1 MEKFK
6 FSLAIIALIF
16 FLPNSSGEI
25 HITANGESNIIFVDS
40 GQNVTFNAIGTENTT
55 SILWDFGRD
64 INGPDTR
71 YSNLTEI
78 EHAVHASG
86 RYNIT
91 LTANYE
97 NDDSIVKELVLIV
110 SYEESFEEGFEE
122 SFEEN
127 IVHSEALF
135 FAIAATEIIMSLGLG
150 YWTSLIKKEKV
161 YLWRL
166 LTAIIESKKVE
177 TNNDNE
183 DSPVSS
189 SKESVELV
197 LSLFPPPE
205 LLPSSPTFTVGP

>member
-1 MEKFK
+1 MERFK

-40 GQNVTFNAIGTENTT
+40 GQNVTFNAIGTENTI
-55 SILWDFGRD
+55 SILWDFGRN

-71 YSNLTEI
+71 YSNLTVI
-78 EHAVHASG
+78 EHTVHADG
-86 RYNIT
+86 LYNIT

-97 NDDSIVKELVLIV
+97 NDDPIVKELVLIV
-110 SYEESFEEGFEE
+110 SYEESFDEE

-166 LTAIIESKKVE
+166 LTAITESKKVE
-177 TNNDNE
+177 TSS
-183 DSPVSS
+183 DSEESWVSS
-189 SKESVELV
+189 EESVELV
-197 LSLFPPPE
+197 FSSLPPPE

>member
-40 GQNVTFNAIGTENTT
+40 GHNVTFNAIGTENST
-55 SILWDFGRD
+55 SILWDFGRN

-71 YSNLTEI
+71 YSNLTVI
-78 EHAVHASG
+78 EHTVHASG

-97 NDDSIVKELVLIV
+97 NEDSIVKELVLIV
-110 SYEESFEEGFEE
+110 SFEE

-127 IVHSEALF
+127 IVQSEALF
-135 FAIAATEIIMSLGLG
+135 FAIATTEIIMSLGLG

-161 YLWRL
+161 YL
-166 LTAIIESKKVE
+166 
-177 TNNDNE
+177 
-183 DSPVSS
+183 
-189 SKESVELV
+189 
-197 LSLFPPPE
+197 
-205 LLPSSPTFTVGP
+205 

>member
-40 GQNVTFNAIGTENTT
+40 GHNVTFNAIGTENST
-55 SILWDFGRD
+55 SILWDFGRN

-71 YSNLTEI
+71 YSNLTVI
-78 EHAVHASG
+78 EHTVHASG

-97 NDDSIVKELVLIV
+97 NEDSIVKELVLIV
-110 SYEESFEEGFEE
+110 SFEE

-127 IVHSEALF
+127 IVQSEALF

-166 LTAIIESKKVE
+166 IIAIIESKKVE
-177 TNNDNE
+177 TISDSE
-183 DSPVSS
+183 DSWVSF
-189 SKESVELV
+189 EDSVELFLSSLSSV
-197 LSLFPPPE
+197 LL
-205 LLPSSPTFTVGP
+205 SSPPTYTVGP

>member
-1 MEKFK
+1 MERFK
-6 FSLAIIALIF
+6 FSLAIIALII
-16 FLPNSSGEI
+16 FLPNSSGEVN
-25 HITANGESNIIFVDS
+25 ITANGESNIIFVDS
-40 GQNVTFNAIGTENTT
+40 GQNITFNATGTENTT
-55 SILWDFGRD
+55 SILWDFGRN

-78 EHAVHASG
+78 EHTVHASG

-97 NDDSIVKELVLIV
+97 NENPVVKELILIV
-110 SYEESFEEGFEE
+110 SYEENFEEE
-122 SFEEN
+122 

-166 LTAIIESKKVE
+166 LTAIIESKKIE
-177 TNNDNE
+177 T
-183 DSPVSS
+183 SS
-189 SKESVELV
+189 DTEGRSSEESGVISSA
-197 LSLFPPPE
+197 SLPPPE
-205 LLPSSPTFTVGP
+205 FPSWPTFTVGP